1 MTQAIAARALL
12 ITLWSY
18 VLVGIGGVL
27 AGVMRST
34 GTVGWPSG
42 LSVAAVWL
50 VQLPVA
56 YLLSHR
62 IGLDGIWIGY
72 PAGFVIG
79 LVAQWIYYAAIWR
92 RQPHRQLA

>member
-1 MTQAIAARALL
+1 
-12 ITLWSY
+12 

-34 GTVGWPSG
+34 GTVALPAG
-42 LSVAAVWL
+42 LSIAAVWL

-56 YLLSHR
+56 YLLSQR
-62 IGLDGIWIGY
+62 IGLDGIWISY

-79 LVAQWIYYAAIWR
+79 LIAQWAYYAAIWR
-92 RQPHRQLA
+92 RQPHPQLA

>member
-1 MTQAIAARALL
+1 
-12 ITLWSY
+12 

-34 GTVGWPSG
+34 GTVAWPAA
-42 LSVAAVWL
+42 LSIAAVWL

-56 YLLSHR
+56 YLLSSR

-72 PAGFVIG
+72 PAGFAIG
-79 LVAQWIYYAAIWR
+79 LIAQWIYYAAIWR
-92 RQPHRQLA
+92 RQPHPQLA